1 MFVAEEEVLPFTSRS
16 LAGVCPLKESIPVWF
31 EEDMVGN
38 AKAVEL
44 DVVEGLREEKKNL
57 FTIFPIGTTI

>member
-1 MFVAEEEVLPFTSRS
+1 M
-16 LAGVCPLKESIPVWF
+16 WF